1 MVRNFNSEDNTD
13 LPHSDKVLIPFDQII
28 AELSRSVAAS
38 FVQKVAY
45 TDKIMF
51 YPVANGNLETA
62 RILIEEGAYE
72 LAIERLQQAT
82 ASDPNPG
89 DLYNLGLCFEA
100 VGDYGLAL
108 NSYREAW
115 NADPENL
122 LYAQGIGRIERLQRE
137 SPQLRRQLE
146 SRQ

>member
-1 MVRNFNSEDNTD
+1 MVRDFNSEANND
-13 LPHSDKVLIPFDQII
+13 LPQSDEVLIPFDQMI

-38 FVQKVAY
+38 FVQKVAF
-45 TDKIMF
+45 TDKIVF

-62 RILIEEGAYE
+62 RIMIEEGAYE
-72 LAIERLQQAT
+72 LAIDRLQQAT
-82 ASDPNPG
+82 ANAPDPG
-89 DLYNLGLCFEA
+89 DLYNLGLWFEA

-122 LYAQGIGRIERLQRE
+122 LFARGIGRIERLQRE